1 YMAMTSAFMSV
12 EVVEAAL
19 RGESQ
24 KVAREMRKFEATM
37 RRGVDTFCWF
47 IYRITTPALRNL
59 FLAPRNY
66 FRMEEAVLALLA
78 GDVFRPTKIGTPL
91 FLLKLIYYANSILTW
106 KRSLAAW
113 RMRKY
118 AVQNPASGTE

>member
-1 YMAMTSAFMSV
+1 MAMSSAFMSID
-12 EVVEAAL
+12 VVETAL

-24 KVAREMRKFEATM
+24 KAAREMRKFEATM

-59 FLAPRNY
+59 FLGPRNY
-66 FRMEEAVLALLA
+66 FRMEEALLALLA

-91 FLLKLIYYANSILTW
+91 FLFKMIYYANSVLRWRESLT
-106 KRSLAAW
+106 AW
-113 RMRKY
+113 RMRKF
-118 AVQNPASGTE
+118 AVQNPASGTD